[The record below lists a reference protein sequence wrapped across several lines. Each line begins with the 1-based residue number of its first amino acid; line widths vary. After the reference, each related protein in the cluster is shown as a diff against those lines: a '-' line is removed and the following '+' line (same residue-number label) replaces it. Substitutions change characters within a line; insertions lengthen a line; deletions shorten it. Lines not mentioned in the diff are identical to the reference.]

1 MLEFDINLLSL
12 LNSQIGKSP
21 VFDSVTV
28 YLSGANLFKATPM
41 VFLLWGIWFSCSADQ
56 LRRRKDVILVFF
68 SSFIAMATA
77 RLLALVLPFR
87 VRPLHNPDLLLRI
100 PEEMERGLLETWSSM
115 PSDHAALAF
124 ALATGIF
131 LIHRSFG
138 VLALLHATLVIC
150 LPRAY
155 LSLHYPTDLIVGA
168 IVGMAAA
175 WTTLRMANTHALV
188 AGIMR
193 FEKVRPASFYIFFLF
208 IASQMLEMFD
218 GVRGLAHV
226 LLHAARNIVRI

>member
-1 MLEFDINLLSL
+1 MLEFDINLLNL
-12 LNSQIGKSP
+12 LNGQIGKSP
-21 VFDSVTV
+21 VLDSLAV
-28 YLSGANLFKATPM
+28 YLSGANLFKAAPM
-41 VFLLWGIWFSCSADQ
+41 VFLLWGLWFSRAPDQ
-56 LRRRKDVILVFF
+56 QRRRGEILLVFLGAF
-68 SSFIAMATA
+68 ASLATA
-77 RLLALVLPFR
+77 RLLALLLPFR

-100 PEEMERGLLETWSSM
+100 PEGMERGLLETWSSL

-131 LIHRSFG
+131 LIHRGFG

-155 LSLHYPTDLIVGA
+155 LSLHYPTDLIAGA

-175 WTTLRMANTHALV
+175 WIALRLANTHALT
-188 AGIMR
+188 ARAMR
-193 FEKVRPASFYIFFLF
+193 FEKLQPAAFYILFFF

-218 GVRGLAHV
+218 GTRGLAHV
-226 LLHAARNIVRI
+226 LLHAARNTVHT

>member
-1 MLEFDINLLSL
+1 MLEFDITLLNL

-21 VFDSVTV
+21 ALDQVAV

-41 VFLLWGIWFSCSADQ
+41 VFLLWGLWFSRSGDQ
-56 LRRRKDVILVFF
+56 ERRRRDVILVFLG
-68 SSFIAMATA
+68 SFVALATA

-100 PEEMERGLLETWSSM
+100 PEEMERGLLETWSSL

-138 VLALLHATLVIC
+138 VLALLHATLIIC

-168 IVGMAAA
+168 IVGMAAV
-175 WTTLRMANTHALV
+175 WITLRMSNAHALA
-188 AGIMR
+188 AGNMR
-193 FEKVRPASFYIFFLF
+193 FEEERPASFYILFLF
-208 IASQMLEMFD
+208 IVSQMLEMFD

-226 LLHAARNIVRI
+226 LLHAAKNILHM